1 MRGREREQYVRFV
14 QARHASLYRAALLLT
29 GNHHTAEDVV
39 QATWVKV
46 YASWH
51 RVRRADRPVAY
62 VHRMLANE
70 VVSMR
75 RRRSAHEVPTDRPG
89 ELVGART
96 QDGPE
101 DGVVD
106 AQVVFAALATL
117 TERQRAV
124 VVLRYYVDLTEAEI
138 AEALG
143 VAPGTVKGHA
153 RAALAALAD
162 CLSPRTAT
170 HDQVE
175 ESR

>member
-1 MRGREREQYVRFV
+1 MRAREREEYVRFV
-14 QARHASLYRAALLLT
+14 RARHASLFRSALLLT

-46 YASWH
+46 YASWP

-70 VVSMR
+70 VISAR

-89 ELVGART
+89 ELAGAGT
-96 QDGPE
+96 QAGPE
-101 DGVVD
+101 DAVVD
-106 AQVVFAALATL
+106 ARFVFAALATL

-124 VVLRYYVDLTEAEI
+124 VVLRYYADLTEAEI
-138 AEALG
+138 ADALG

-153 RAALAALAD
+153 RAALAALAAA
-162 CLSPRTAT
+162 LQPYPSPQD
-170 HDQVE
+170 HVE

>member
-1 MRGREREQYVRFV
+1 MRARERDEYVRFV

-46 YASWH
+46 YASWP

-70 VVSMR
+70 VISSR

-89 ELVGART
+89 ELGAVT
-96 QDGPE
+96 QVGPE
-101 DGVVD
+101 DAVVD
-106 AQVVFAALATL
+106 ARVVFAALATL

-124 VVLRYYVDLTEAEI
+124 VVLRYYADLTEAEI
-138 AEALG
+138 ADVLG

-153 RAALAALAD
+153 RAALTALATG
-162 CLSPRTAT
+162 LAPHSRA

>member
-1 MRGREREQYVRFV
+1 MRAREREEYVRFV
-14 QARHASLYRAALLLT
+14 QARYASLYRAALLLT

-39 QATWVKV
+39 QATWVKA
-46 YASWH
+46 YASWP

-70 VVSMR
+70 VVSTR

-89 ELVGART
+89 ELAGAVI
-96 QDGPE
+96 QVGPE
-101 DGVVD
+101 DAVVE

-124 VVLRYYVDLTEAEI
+124 VVLRYYADLTEAEI
-138 AEALG
+138 ADALG
-143 VAPGTVKGHA
+143 IAPGTVKGHA
-153 RAALAALAD
+153 RAALAALATG
-162 CLSPRTAT
+162 LAPRSSA